1 MEPGV
6 GRGGGEEEVEE
17 VAGNSRPQ
25 SGHGLSVEDTL
36 LYVAASPRF
45 EILPSAIVVILS
57 SDSLGSQ
64 DINSVR
70 KALDYSTCTIFIG
83 GPSYKYN

>member
-6 GRGGGEEEVEE
+6 GRGGGEEEVEEE

-36 LYVAASPRF
+36 LDVAASPPF
-45 EILPSAIVVILS
+45 EIFSSAMFVILS
-57 SDSLGSQ
+57 SVSLGSE
-64 DINSVR
+64 DINSVQ
-70 KALDYSTCTIFIG
+70 KALDYNTCTIFIG
-83 GPSYKYN
+83 RPQL

>member
-36 LYVAASPRF
+36 PPWAASFRF

-57 SDSLGSQ
+57 SVSLGSE
-64 DINSVR
+64 DINSVQ
-70 KALDYSTCTIFIG
+70 KALDYNTCTFFIG
-83 GPSYKYN
+83 RPKL

>member
-6 GRGGGEEEVEE
+6 GRGGGEEEVEEE

-36 LYVAASPRF
+36 VHVAASFRF

-57 SDSLGSQ
+57 SDSLRPE
-64 DINSVR
+64 DVYSVQ
-70 KALDYSTCTIFIG
+70 KALDYNTCTIFIG
-83 GPSYKYN
+83 RPQL